1 MIDDNLLKQNFIDRS
16 IITITGLFFINIPF
30 SSK

>member
-1 MIDDNLLKQNFIDRS
+1 MIDDNLLKYNFDRS
-16 IITITGLFFINIPF
+16 IITITGLFLINTPF

>member
-1 MIDDNLLKQNFIDRS
+1 MIDDNLLKYNFDRS